1 MNGFVGRLRE
11 LDILSRHLDDW
22 HPTASNIGYVG
33 TVTWRTRNPVTPSEV
48 AHLRT
53 SLTHLPGASPDT
65 PIVAVCPAGIVDPST
80 LSATVDADWILARR

>member
-11 LDILSRHLDDW
+11 LDILSRHLGDR
-22 HPTASNIGYVG
+22 HPTATHIGYAG
-33 TVTWRTRNPVTPSEV
+33 TIKWRTRNPVTPSEV